1 MQARSLSIPSEM
13 VITNYIS
20 PSSCSPQFLH
30 SSTNKGGEGGGGEG
44 AKGVEGRRNASR
56 RGGGGGGGETKH
68 LLRIHG
74 SGQIAHTSRG
84 VALARACSS
93 LPLSLF
99 CLPGDNSSIEIN
111 VGPMGFALMD
121 VLQCTT

>member
-30 SSTNKGGEGGGGEG
+30 SSINKGGEGGGGEG

-56 RGGGGGGGETKH
+56 QGGGGGGGVGGETKH

-84 VALARACSS
+84 VSLARACSS
-93 LPLSLF
+93 LPLSQF
-99 CLPGDNSSIEIN
+99 LPAGR
-111 VGPMGFALMD
+111 
-121 VLQCTT
+121 